1 MSMFPAMTWKSYA
14 LVSGAGVLSMWVVAA
29 PPSRMPGGVTPAQ
42 PREAA
47 GAAAAPSDIEEQAN
61 RLQAR
66 LQQEALYREPG
77 RNLFR
82 FAPRPAARP
91 SAPGSTEAAVPAV
104 PELATA
110 PPPLPMRL
118 AGVAIDQDGDATVR
132 TAILSTFSGVVLARP
147 GDEVLDRFRVTAVQ
161 EEAVDLVTIAD
172 GTPVR
177 LTLKNPNSH

>member
-1 MSMFPAMTWKSYA
+1 MFPAMTWKSYA
-14 LVSGAGVLSMWVVAA
+14 LVSGAGVLSMWFVSA
-29 PPSRMPGGVTPAQ
+29 PPSRMPGRVTPEQ

-47 GAAAAPSDIEEQAN
+47 GAVAAASDIEEQAN

-82 FAPRPAARP
+82 FAPKPAATPAAAASPEP
-91 SAPGSTEAAVPAV
+91 SVAAVPA
-104 PELATA
+104 PPAA
-110 PPPLPMRL
+110 APPLPMRL
-118 AGVAIDQDGDATVR
+118 AGVAVDQNGDTTVR

-147 GDEVLDRFRVTAVQ
+147 GDDVLERFRVTAV
-161 EEAVDLVTIAD
+161 EDEAVTLVTLAD

-177 LTLKNPNSH
+177 LTLQNPNSH

>member
-1 MSMFPAMTWKSYA
+1 MFPAMTWKSYA
-14 LVSGAGVLSMWVVAA
+14 LMSGAGVLSMWFVAA
-29 PPSRMPGGVTPAQ
+29 PPSRMPNRLTPAQ
-42 PREAA
+42 PRQAA
-47 GAAAAPSDIEEQAN
+47 GAAAAASDIEEQAN

-82 FAPRPAARP
+82 FTPKPAARP
-91 SAPGSTEAAVPAV
+91 AEPTEPSLITAPALP
-104 PELATA
+104 TA

-118 AGVAIDQDGDATVR
+118 AGVAVDQNGDATVR

-147 GDEVLDRFRVTAVQ
+147 GDEVLDRFRVTAV
-161 EEAVDLVTIAD
+161 EDEAVDLVTLAD

-177 LTLKNPNSH
+177 LTLKNPNTH

>member
-1 MSMFPAMTWKSYA
+1 MTWKTYA
-14 LVSGAGVLSMWVVAA
+14 LMSGAGVLSMWFVAQ
-29 PPSRMPGGVTPAQ
+29 PSTMPGGVRPAQ

-47 GAAAAPSDIEEQAN
+47 GAPAAASDIEEQAN

-82 FAPRPAARP
+82 FAPKPAP
-91 SAPGSTEAAVPAV
+91 QSTPAPAV
-104 PELATA
+104 EIPSLPVVEQPPA

-118 AGVAIDQDGDATVR
+118 AGVATDQNGDETTR
-132 TAILSTFSGVVLARP
+132 TAILSTFSGVILARP
-147 GDEVLDRFRVTAVQ
+147 GDEVLGRFRVTAIE
-161 EEAVDLVTIAD
+161 EEAVELVTIPD

-177 LTLKNPNSH
+177 LTLKK

>member
-1 MSMFPAMTWKSYA
+1 MFPAMTWKSYA

-29 PPSRMPGGVTPAQ
+29 PPSRMPSRMTPAQ

-47 GAAAAPSDIEEQAN
+47 GAAAAASDIEEQAN

-66 LQQEALYREPG
+66 LQQEARYREPG

-82 FAPRPAARP
+82 FAPKPEARP
-91 SAPGSTEAAVPAV
+91 GALAVAAPPGPVAPQL
-104 PELATA
+104 PTA

-118 AGVAIDQDGDATVR
+118 AGVAVDQNGDATVR

-147 GDEVLDRFRVTAVQ
+147 GDEVLDRFRVTAVE
-161 EEAVDLVTIAD
+161 EEAVDLVTLAD

>member
-1 MSMFPAMTWKSYA
+1 MFPAMTWKSYA
-14 LVSGAGVLSMWVVAA
+14 LVSGAGVLSMWFVAA
-29 PPSRMPGGVTPAQ
+29 PPSRMPGRVTPTQ
-42 PREAA
+42 PRAAA
-47 GAAAAPSDIEEQAN
+47 GAAAAAVDIEEQAN

-82 FAPRPAARP
+82 FAPKPEPRPAAA
-91 SAPGSTEAAVPAV
+91 APEVPVPAV
-104 PELATA
+104 PQLPAP

-118 AGVAIDQDGDATVR
+118 AGVAVDQNGDAIVR

-147 GDEVLDRFRVTAVQ
+147 GDEILDRFRVTAVE
-161 EEAVDLVTIAD
+161 EEAVDLVTLAD

>member
-1 MSMFPAMTWKSYA
+1 MTWKSYA

-29 PPSRMPGGVTPAQ
+29 PPSRMPGGMTPAQ
-42 PREAA
+42 PREAT
-47 GAAAAPSDIEEQAN
+47 GAAAAASDIEEQAN

-82 FAPRPAARP
+82 FAPPKPQAR
-91 SAPGSTEAAVPAV
+91 SGASTITEAPLPLAPQS
-104 PELATA
+104 ATA

-118 AGVAIDQDGDATVR
+118 AGVAVDQNGDATVR

-147 GDEVLDRFRVTAVQ
+147 GDEVLDRFRVTAVE
-161 EEAVDLVTIAD
+161 EEAVDLVTLAD